1 MNPDSITKLTA
12 GLFDGIKDMKSVKNY
27 SYDRSNDFS
36 AKSIMDR
43 KYDNLNKI
51 KMDKSIPIVSDEDSP
66 LYRYP
71 KKEIKEYQDEME
83 EEYDAAVESVENEEM
98 EKSKYDLKREIKNPL
113 QDFYNAVIEEK
124 ALKRLSPKKQKKMRN
139 RKSKVFDN
147 SFTEEFDKF
156 VSKIEKKY
164 PSWSKSFNVFN
175 YIVKSGD
182 KYKVA
187 SSKNKLDSSTRQT
200 RDKLMYLDKLVKKS
214 KFHEQVAKKFIEKY
228 NMTPK
233 LITSKEINTMVK
245 PFYEKCLIKAFEKK
259 IRLSKRKI

>member
-36 AKSIMDR
+36 SKSIMDR

-51 KMDKSIPIVSDEDSP
+51 KIDKSIPIVSDEDSP
-66 LYRYP
+66 LYKYP

-139 RKSKVFDN
+139 RKSKVFDD

-156 VSKIEKKY
+156 VKKIEKKY
-164 PSWSKSFNVFN
+164 PSWSKSFEVFN
-175 YIVKSGD
+175 YIVKSGN

-187 SSKNKLDSSTRQT
+187 GSKRELDKSTHQT

-228 NMTPK
+228 SMTPK
-233 LITSKEINTMVK
+233 LITSKEIKELVK

-259 IRLSKRKI
+259 IRLTKRKI

>member
-12 GLFDGIKDMKSVKNY
+12 GLFDGIKNMKSVKNY
-27 SYDRSNDFS
+27 SYDKSNDLS
-36 AKSIMDR
+36 AKSLMNK
-43 KYDNLNKI
+43 KYDNLNQVKI
-51 KMDKSIPIVSDEDSP
+51 DKSIPIVSDEDSP
-66 LYRYP
+66 LYKYP

-83 EEYDAAVESVENEEM
+83 EEYDAAVESVEDEEM

-113 QDFYNAVIEEK
+113 QDFYNAVIEEH
-124 ALKRLSPKKQKKMRN
+124 ALKRLSPKKQEKMRN
-139 RKSKVFDN
+139 RKNKVIGD
-147 SFTEEFDKF
+147 SFSEEFNKF

-164 PSWSKSFNVFN
+164 PSWSKSFEVFN
-175 YIVKSGD
+175 YIVKSGN

-187 SSKNKLDSSTRQT
+187 GSKKELDKSTHQT

-214 KFHEQVAKKFIEKY
+214 NFHQQVAKKFIEKY

-233 LITSKEINTMVK
+233 LITSKEINEMVK

-259 IRLSKRKI
+259 IRLTRKI

>member
-12 GLFDGIKDMKSVKNY
+12 GLFDGIKNMKSVKNY
-27 SYDRSNDFS
+27 SYDKSNDLS
-36 AKSIMDR
+36 AKSLMDK
-43 KYDNLNKI
+43 KYDNLNQV

-66 LYRYP
+66 LYKYP

-83 EEYDAAVESVENEEM
+83 EEYDAAVDSVEDEEM

-113 QDFYNAVIEEK
+113 QDFYNAVIEEH
-124 ALKRLSPKKQKKMRN
+124 ALKRLSPKKQEKMRN
-139 RKSKVFDN
+139 RKNKVIGD
-147 SFTEEFDKF
+147 SFNEEFDKF

-164 PSWSKSFNVFN
+164 PSWSKSFEVFN
-175 YIVKSGD
+175 YIVKSGN

-187 SSKNKLDSSTRQT
+187 SSKKELDKSTHQT

-214 KFHEQVAKKFIEKY
+214 NFHQQVAKKFIEKY

-233 LITSKEINTMVK
+233 LITSKEINEMVK
-245 PFYEKCLIKAFEKK
+245 PFYEKCLIKAFKK
-259 IRLSKRKI
+259 KLRLTRKI

>member
-12 GLFDGIKDMKSVKNY
+12 GLFDGIKNMKSVKNY
-27 SYDRSNDFS
+27 SYDKSNDLS
-36 AKSIMDR
+36 AKSLMDK
-43 KYDNLNKI
+43 KYDNLNQV

-66 LYRYP
+66 LYKYP

-83 EEYDAAVESVENEEM
+83 QEYDAAVESVENEEM

-113 QDFYNAVIEEK
+113 QDFYNAVIEEH
-124 ALKRLSPKKQKKMRN
+124 ALKRLPLKKQEKMRN
-139 RKSKVFDN
+139 RKSKVFDD

-175 YIVKSGD
+175 YIVKSGN

-187 SSKNKLDSSTRQT
+187 SSKKELDKSTHQT

-214 KFHEQVAKKFIEKY
+214 NFHQQVAKKFIEKY

-233 LITSKEINTMVK
+233 LITSKEINEMVK

>member
-12 GLFDGIKDMKSVKNY
+12 GLFDGIKNMKSVKNY
-27 SYDRSNDFS
+27 SYDKSNDLS
-36 AKSIMDR
+36 SKSLMDK
-43 KYDNLNKI
+43 KYDNLNQV

-66 LYRYP
+66 LYKYP

-83 EEYDAAVESVENEEM
+83 EEYDAAVDSVENEEM

-113 QDFYNAVIEEK
+113 QDFYNAVIEEH
-124 ALKRLSPKKQKKMRN
+124 ALKRLSPKKQEKMRN
-139 RKSKVFDN
+139 RKNKVIGD
-147 SFTEEFDKF
+147 SFSEEFDKF

-164 PSWSKSFNVFN
+164 PSWSKSFEVFN
-175 YIVKSGD
+175 YIVKSGN

-187 SSKNKLDSSTRQT
+187 SSKKELDKSTHQT

-214 KFHEQVAKKFIEKY
+214 NFHQQVAKKFIEKY

-233 LITSKEINTMVK
+233 LITSKEINEMVK

-259 IRLSKRKI
+259 IRLTRKI

>member
-12 GLFDGIKDMKSVKNY
+12 GLFDGIKNMKSVKNY
-27 SYDRSNDFS
+27 SYDKSNDLS
-36 AKSIMDR
+36 AKSLMDK
-43 KYDNLNKI
+43 KYDNLNQV

-71 KKEIKEYQDEME
+71 KKEIREYQDKME

-113 QDFYNAVIEEK
+113 QDFYNAVIEEQ
-124 ALKRLSPKKQKKMRN
+124 ALKRLSPKKQEKMRN
-139 RKSKVFDN
+139 RKNKVIGD
-147 SFTEEFDKF
+147 SFNEEFDKF

-164 PSWSKSFNVFN
+164 PSWSKSFEVFN
-175 YIVKSGD
+175 YIVKSGN

-187 SSKNKLDSSTRQT
+187 SSKKELDKSTHQT

-214 KFHEQVAKKFIEKY
+214 NFHQQVAKKFIEKY
-228 NMTPK
+228 SMTPK
-233 LITSKEINTMVK
+233 LITSKEINEMVK

-259 IRLSKRKI
+259 IRLTRKI

>member
-12 GLFDGIKDMKSVKNY
+12 GLFDGIKNMKSVKNY
-27 SYDRSNDFS
+27 SYDKSNDLS
-36 AKSIMDR
+36 AKSLMDK
-43 KYDNLNKI
+43 KYDNLNQV

-66 LYRYP
+66 LYKYP

-113 QDFYNAVIEEK
+113 QDFYNAVIEEH
-124 ALKRLSPKKQKKMRN
+124 ALKRLSPKKQEKMRN
-139 RKSKVFDN
+139 RKNKVIGD
-147 SFTEEFDKF
+147 SFSEEFDKF

-164 PSWSKSFNVFN
+164 PSWSKSFEVFN
-175 YIVKSGD
+175 YIVKSGN

-187 SSKNKLDSSTRQT
+187 SSKKELDKSTHQT

-214 KFHEQVAKKFIEKY
+214 NFHQQVAKKFIEKY

-233 LITSKEINTMVK
+233 LITSKEINEMVK

-259 IRLSKRKI
+259 IRLTRKI

>member
-12 GLFDGIKDMKSVKNY
+12 GLFDGIKNMKSVKNY
-27 SYDRSNDFS
+27 SYDKSNDLS
-36 AKSIMDR
+36 AKSLMDK
-43 KYDNLNKI
+43 KYDNLNQV

-66 LYRYP
+66 LYKYP

-83 EEYDAAVESVENEEM
+83 QEYDAAVESVENEEM

-113 QDFYNAVIEEK
+113 QDFYNAVIEEH
-124 ALKRLSPKKQKKMRN
+124 ALKRLPLKKQEKMRN
-139 RKSKVFDN
+139 RNKTIGD
-147 SFTEEFDKF
+147 SFSEEFDKF

-164 PSWSKSFNVFN
+164 PSWSKSFEVFN
-175 YIVKSGD
+175 YIVKSGN

-187 SSKNKLDSSTRQT
+187 GSKKELDKSTHQT

-214 KFHEQVAKKFIEKY
+214 NFHQQVAKKFIEKY

-233 LITSKEINTMVK
+233 LITSKEINEMVK

-259 IRLSKRKI
+259 IRLTRKI

>member
-12 GLFDGIKDMKSVKNY
+12 GLFDGIKNMKSVKNY
-27 SYDRSNDFS
+27 SYDKSNDLS
-36 AKSIMDR
+36 AKSLMDK
-43 KYDNLNKI
+43 KYDNLNQV

-66 LYRYP
+66 LYKYP

-83 EEYDAAVESVENEEM
+83 EEYDAAVESVEDEEM

-113 QDFYNAVIEEK
+113 QDFYNAVIEEH
-124 ALKRLSPKKQKKMRN
+124 ALKRLSPKKQEKMRN
-139 RKSKVFDN
+139 RKNKVIGD
-147 SFTEEFDKF
+147 SFNEEFNKF

-164 PSWSKSFNVFN
+164 PSWSKSFEVFN
-175 YIVKSGD
+175 YIVKSGN

-187 SSKNKLDSSTRQT
+187 SSKKELDKSTHQT

-214 KFHEQVAKKFIEKY
+214 NFHQQVAKKFIEKY

-233 LITSKEINTMVK
+233 LITSKEINEMVK

-259 IRLSKRKI
+259 IRLTRKI

>member
-12 GLFDGIKDMKSVKNY
+12 GLFDGIKNMKSVKNY
-27 SYDRSNDFS
+27 SYDKSNDLS
-36 AKSIMDR
+36 SKSLMDK
-43 KYDNLNKI
+43 KYDNLNQV

-66 LYRYP
+66 LYKYP

-83 EEYDAAVESVENEEM
+83 EEYDAAVESVEDEEM
-98 EKSKYDLKREIKNPL
+98 EKSKYDLKREIKNTL
-113 QDFYNAVIEEK
+113 QDFYNAVIEEH
-124 ALKRLSPKKQKKMRN
+124 ALKRLALKKQEKMRN
-139 RKSKVFDN
+139 RKNKVIGD
-147 SFTEEFDKF
+147 SFSEEFDKF

-164 PSWSKSFNVFN
+164 PSWSKSFEVFN
-175 YIVKSGD
+175 YIVKSGN

-187 SSKNKLDSSTRQT
+187 GSKKELDKSTHQT

-214 KFHEQVAKKFIEKY
+214 NFHQQVAKKFIEKY

-233 LITSKEINTMVK
+233 LITSKEINEMVK

-259 IRLSKRKI
+259 IRLTRKI

>member
-12 GLFDGIKDMKSVKNY
+12 GLFDGIKNMKSVKNY
-27 SYDRSNDFS
+27 SYDKSNDLS
-36 AKSIMDR
+36 AKSLMDK
-43 KYDNLNKI
+43 KYDNLNQV

-66 LYRYP
+66 LYKYP

-83 EEYDAAVESVENEEM
+83 QEYDAAVESVEDEEM

-113 QDFYNAVIEEK
+113 QDFYNAVIEEH
-124 ALKRLSPKKQKKMRN
+124 ALKRLSPKKQEKMRN
-139 RKSKVFDN
+139 RKNKVIGD
-147 SFTEEFDKF
+147 SFSEEFDKF
-156 VSKIEKKY
+156 VNKIEKKY
-164 PSWSKSFNVFN
+164 PSWSKSFEVFN
-175 YIVKSGD
+175 YIVKSGN

-187 SSKNKLDSSTRQT
+187 SSKKELDKSTHQT

-214 KFHEQVAKKFIEKY
+214 NFHQQVAKKFIEKY

-233 LITSKEINTMVK
+233 LITNKEINEMVK

-259 IRLSKRKI
+259 IRLTRKI

>member
-12 GLFDGIKDMKSVKNY
+12 GLFDGIKNMKSVKNY
-27 SYDRSNDFS
+27 SYDKSNDLS
-36 AKSIMDR
+36 AKSLMDK
-43 KYDNLNKI
+43 KYDDLNKV

-66 LYRYP
+66 LYKYP

-83 EEYDAAVESVENEEM
+83 KEYDDAVESVEDEEM

-113 QDFYNAVIEEK
+113 QDFYNAVIEEQ
-124 ALKRLSPKKQKKMRN
+124 ALKRLSPKKQEKMRN
-139 RKSKVFDN
+139 RKNKVIGD
-147 SFTEEFDKF
+147 SFSEEFDKF

-164 PSWSKSFNVFN
+164 PSWNKSFEVFN
-175 YIVKSGD
+175 YIVKSGN

-187 SSKNKLDSSTRQT
+187 ASKKELDKSTHQT

-214 KFHEQVAKKFIEKY
+214 KFHQQVAKKFIEKY

-233 LITSKEINTMVK
+233 LITSKEINEMVK

-259 IRLSKRKI
+259 IRLTRKI

>member
-12 GLFDGIKDMKSVKNY
+12 GLFDGIKNMKSVKNY
-27 SYDRSNDFS
+27 SYDKSNDLS
-36 AKSIMDR
+36 AKSLMNK
-43 KYDNLNKI
+43 KYDNLNQVKI
-51 KMDKSIPIVSDEDSP
+51 DKSIPIVSDEDSP
-66 LYRYP
+66 LYKYP

-83 EEYDAAVESVENEEM
+83 EEYDAAVESVEDEEM

-113 QDFYNAVIEEK
+113 QDFYNAVIEEH
-124 ALKRLSPKKQKKMRN
+124 ALKRLSPKKQEKMRN
-139 RKSKVFDN
+139 RKNKVIGD
-147 SFTEEFDKF
+147 SFSEEFNKF

-164 PSWSKSFNVFN
+164 PSWSKSFEVFN
-175 YIVKSGD
+175 YIVKSGN

-187 SSKNKLDSSTRQT
+187 SSKKELDKSTHQT

-214 KFHEQVAKKFIEKY
+214 NFHQQVAKKFIEKY

-233 LITSKEINTMVK
+233 LITSKEINEMVK

-259 IRLSKRKI
+259 IRLTRKI

>member
-12 GLFDGIKDMKSVKNY
+12 GLFDGIKNMKSVKNY
-27 SYDRSNDFS
+27 SYDKSNDLS
-36 AKSIMDR
+36 AKSLMDK
-43 KYDNLNKI
+43 KYDNLNQV

-66 LYRYP
+66 LYKYP

-83 EEYDAAVESVENEEM
+83 EEYDAAVESVEDEEM

-113 QDFYNAVIEEK
+113 QDFYNAVIEEQ
-124 ALKRLSPKKQKKMRN
+124 ALKRLSPKKQEKMRN
-139 RKSKVFDN
+139 RKNKVIGD
-147 SFTEEFDKF
+147 SFSEEFDKF

-164 PSWSKSFNVFN
+164 PSWSKSFEVFN
-175 YIVKSGD
+175 YIVKSGN

-187 SSKNKLDSSTRQT
+187 SSKKELDKSTHQT

-214 KFHEQVAKKFIEKY
+214 NFHQQVAKKFIEKY

-233 LITSKEINTMVK
+233 LITSKEINEMVK

-259 IRLSKRKI
+259 IRLTRKI

>member
-12 GLFDGIKDMKSVKNY
+12 GLFDGIKNMKSIKNY
-27 SYDRSNDFS
+27 SYDKSNDLS
-36 AKSIMDR
+36 AKSLMDK
-43 KYDNLNKI
+43 KYDNLNQV

-66 LYRYP
+66 LYKYP

-83 EEYDAAVESVENEEM
+83 QEYDAAVESVEDEEM

-113 QDFYNAVIEEK
+113 QDFYNAVIEEH
-124 ALKRLSPKKQKKMRN
+124 ALKRLSPKKQEKMRN
-139 RKSKVFDN
+139 RKNKVISD
-147 SFTEEFDKF
+147 SFSEEFNKF

-164 PSWSKSFNVFN
+164 PSWSKSFEVFN
-175 YIVKSGD
+175 YIVKSGN

-187 SSKNKLDSSTRQT
+187 GSKKELDKSTHQT

-214 KFHEQVAKKFIEKY
+214 NFHQQVAKKFIEKY

-233 LITSKEINTMVK
+233 LITSKEINEMVK

-259 IRLSKRKI
+259 IRLTRKI

>member
-12 GLFDGIKDMKSVKNY
+12 GLFDGIKNMKSVKNY
-27 SYDRSNDFS
+27 SYDKSNDLS
-36 AKSIMDR
+36 AKSLMDK
-43 KYDNLNKI
+43 KYDNLNQVKI
-51 KMDKSIPIVSDEDSP
+51 DKSIPIVSDEDSP
-66 LYRYP
+66 LYKYP

-83 EEYDAAVESVENEEM
+83 EEYDAAVDSVENEEM

-113 QDFYNAVIEEK
+113 QDFYNAVIEEH
-124 ALKRLSPKKQKKMRN
+124 ALKRLSPKKQEKMRN
-139 RKSKVFDN
+139 RKNKVIGD
-147 SFTEEFDKF
+147 SFSEEFDKF

-164 PSWSKSFNVFN
+164 PSWSKSFEVFN
-175 YIVKSGD
+175 YIVKSGN

-187 SSKNKLDSSTRQT
+187 SSKKELDKSTHQT

-214 KFHEQVAKKFIEKY
+214 NFHQQVAKKFIEKY

-233 LITSKEINTMVK
+233 LITSKEINEMVK

-259 IRLSKRKI
+259 IRLTRKI

>member
-12 GLFDGIKDMKSVKNY
+12 GLFDGIKNMKSVKNY
-27 SYDRSNDFS
+27 SYDKSNDLS
-36 AKSIMDR
+36 AKSLMDK
-43 KYDNLNKI
+43 KYDNLNQV

-66 LYRYP
+66 LYKYP

-83 EEYDAAVESVENEEM
+83 QEYDAAVESVEDEEM

-113 QDFYNAVIEEK
+113 QDFYNAVIEEH
-124 ALKRLSPKKQKKMRN
+124 ALKRLSPKKQEKMRN
-139 RKSKVFDN
+139 RKNKVIGD
-147 SFTEEFDKF
+147 SFSEEFDKF

-164 PSWSKSFNVFN
+164 PSWSKSFEVFN
-175 YIVKSGD
+175 YIVKSGN

-187 SSKNKLDSSTRQT
+187 SSKKELDKSTHQT

-214 KFHEQVAKKFIEKY
+214 NFHQQVAKKFIEKY

-233 LITSKEINTMVK
+233 LITSKEINEMVK

-259 IRLSKRKI
+259 IRLTRKI

>member
-12 GLFDGIKDMKSVKNY
+12 GLFDGIKNMKSVKNY
-27 SYDRSNDFS
+27 SYDKSNDLS
-36 AKSIMDR
+36 AKSLMNK
-43 KYDNLNKI
+43 KYDNLNQV

-66 LYRYP
+66 LYKYP

-83 EEYDAAVESVENEEM
+83 EEYDAAVESVEDEEM

-113 QDFYNAVIEEK
+113 QDFYNAVIEEH
-124 ALKRLSPKKQKKMRN
+124 ALKRLSPKKQEKMRN
-139 RKSKVFDN
+139 RKNKVIGD
-147 SFTEEFDKF
+147 SFSEEFNKF

-164 PSWSKSFNVFN
+164 PSWSKSFEVFN
-175 YIVKSGD
+175 YIVKSGN

-187 SSKNKLDSSTRQT
+187 SSKKELDKSTHQT

-214 KFHEQVAKKFIEKY
+214 NFHQQVAKKFIEKY

-233 LITSKEINTMVK
+233 LITSKEINEMVK

-259 IRLSKRKI
+259 IRLTRKI

>member
-12 GLFDGIKDMKSVKNY
+12 GLFDGIKNMKSVKNY
-27 SYDRSNDFS
+27 SYDKSNDLS
-36 AKSIMDR
+36 AKSLMDK
-43 KYDNLNKI
+43 KYDNLNQV

-66 LYRYP
+66 LYKYP

-83 EEYDAAVESVENEEM
+83 QEYDAAVESVEDEEM

-113 QDFYNAVIEEK
+113 QDFYNAVIEEH
-124 ALKRLSPKKQKKMRN
+124 ALKRLSPNKQEKMRN
-139 RKSKVFDN
+139 RKNKVIGD
-147 SFTEEFDKF
+147 SFSEEFDKF

-164 PSWSKSFNVFN
+164 PSWSKSFEVFN
-175 YIVKSGD
+175 YIVKSGN

-187 SSKNKLDSSTRQT
+187 GSKKELDKSTHQT

-214 KFHEQVAKKFIEKY
+214 NFHQQVAKKFIEKY

-233 LITSKEINTMVK
+233 LITSKEINEMVK

-259 IRLSKRKI
+259 IRLTRKI

>member
-12 GLFDGIKDMKSVKNY
+12 GLFDGIKNMKSVKNY
-27 SYDRSNDFS
+27 SYDKSNDLS
-36 AKSIMDR
+36 AKSLMDK
-43 KYDNLNKI
+43 KYDNLNQV

-66 LYRYP
+66 LYKYP

-83 EEYDAAVESVENEEM
+83 EEYDAAVESVEDEEM

-113 QDFYNAVIEEK
+113 QDFYNAVIEEH
-124 ALKRLSPKKQKKMRN
+124 ALKRLSPKKQEKMRN
-139 RKSKVFDN
+139 RKNKVIGD
-147 SFTEEFDKF
+147 SFSEEFDKF

-164 PSWSKSFNVFN
+164 PSWSKSFEVFN
-175 YIVKSGD
+175 YIVKSGN

-187 SSKNKLDSSTRQT
+187 SSKKELDKSTHQT

-214 KFHEQVAKKFIEKY
+214 NFHQQVAKKFIEKY

-233 LITSKEINTMVK
+233 LITSKEINEMVK

-259 IRLSKRKI
+259 IRLTRKI

>member
-12 GLFDGIKDMKSVKNY
+12 GLFDGIKNMKSVKNY
-27 SYDRSNDFS
+27 SYDKSNDLS
-36 AKSIMDR
+36 AKSLMDK
-43 KYDNLNKI
+43 KYDDLNKV

-66 LYRYP
+66 LYKYP

-83 EEYDAAVESVENEEM
+83 QEYDAAVESVEDEEM

-113 QDFYNAVIEEK
+113 QDFYNAVIEEH
-124 ALKRLSPKKQKKMRN
+124 ALKRLSPKKQEKMRN
-139 RKSKVFDN
+139 RKNKVIGD
-147 SFTEEFDKF
+147 SFSEEFNKF

-164 PSWSKSFNVFN
+164 PSWSKSFEVFN
-175 YIVKSGD
+175 YIVKSGN

-187 SSKNKLDSSTRQT
+187 GSKKELDKSTHQT

-214 KFHEQVAKKFIEKY
+214 NFHQQVAKKFIEKY

-233 LITSKEINTMVK
+233 LITSKEINEMVK

-259 IRLSKRKI
+259 IRLTRKI

>member
-12 GLFDGIKDMKSVKNY
+12 GLFDGIKNMKSVKNY
-27 SYDRSNDFS
+27 SYDKSNDLS
-36 AKSIMDR
+36 AKSLMDK
-43 KYDNLNKI
+43 KYDNLNQV

-66 LYRYP
+66 LYKYP

-113 QDFYNAVIEEK
+113 QDFYNAVIEEH
-124 ALKRLSPKKQKKMRN
+124 ALKRLPLKKQEKMRN

-164 PSWSKSFNVFN
+164 PSWSKSFEVFN
-175 YIVKSGD
+175 YIVKSGN

-187 SSKNKLDSSTRQT
+187 GSKKELDKSTHQT

-214 KFHEQVAKKFIEKY
+214 NFHQQVAKKFIEKY

-233 LITSKEINTMVK
+233 LITSKEINEMVK

-259 IRLSKRKI
+259 IRLTRKI

>member
-12 GLFDGIKDMKSVKNY
+12 GLFDGIKNMKSVKNY
-27 SYDRSNDFS
+27 SYDKSNDLS
-36 AKSIMDR
+36 AKSLMDK
-43 KYDNLNKI
+43 KYDNLNQV

-66 LYRYP
+66 LYKYP

-83 EEYDAAVESVENEEM
+83 EEYDAAVESVEDEEM

-113 QDFYNAVIEEK
+113 QDFYNAVIEEH
-124 ALKRLSPKKQKKMRN
+124 ALKRLSPKKQEKMRN
-139 RKSKVFDN
+139 RKNKVIGD
-147 SFTEEFDKF
+147 SFSEEFNKF

-164 PSWSKSFNVFN
+164 PSWSKSFEVFN
-175 YIVKSGD
+175 YIVKSGN

-187 SSKNKLDSSTRQT
+187 SSKKELDKSTHQT

-214 KFHEQVAKKFIEKY
+214 NFHQQVAKKFIEKY

-233 LITSKEINTMVK
+233 LITSKEINEMVK

-259 IRLSKRKI
+259 IRLTRKI

>member
-12 GLFDGIKDMKSVKNY
+12 GLFDGIKNMKSVKNY
-27 SYDRSNDFS
+27 SYDKSNDLS
-36 AKSIMDR
+36 SKSLMDK
-43 KYDNLNKI
+43 KYDNLNQV

-66 LYRYP
+66 LYKYP

-83 EEYDAAVESVENEEM
+83 EEYDAAVDSVENEEM

-113 QDFYNAVIEEK
+113 QDFYNAVIEEH
-124 ALKRLSPKKQKKMRN
+124 ALKRLSPKKQEKMRN
-139 RKSKVFDN
+139 RKNKVIGD
-147 SFTEEFDKF
+147 SFSEEFDKF

-164 PSWSKSFNVFN
+164 PSWSKSFEVFN
-175 YIVKSGD
+175 YIVKSGN

-187 SSKNKLDSSTRQT
+187 SSKKELDKSTHQT
-200 RDKLMYLDKLVKKS
+200 RDKLMHLDKLVKKS
-214 KFHEQVAKKFIEKY
+214 NFHQQVAKKFIEKY

-233 LITSKEINTMVK
+233 LITSKEINEMVK

-259 IRLSKRKI
+259 IRLTRKI

>member
-12 GLFDGIKDMKSVKNY
+12 GLFDGIKNMKSVKNY
-27 SYDRSNDFS
+27 SYDKSNDLS
-36 AKSIMDR
+36 AKSLMDK
-43 KYDNLNKI
+43 KYDDLNKV

-66 LYRYP
+66 LYKYP

-83 EEYDAAVESVENEEM
+83 QEYDAAVESVEDEEM

-113 QDFYNAVIEEK
+113 QDFYNAVIEEH
-124 ALKRLSPKKQKKMRN
+124 ALKRLSPKKQEKMRN
-139 RKSKVFDN
+139 RKNKVIGD
-147 SFTEEFDKF
+147 SFSEEFNKF

-164 PSWSKSFNVFN
+164 PSWSKSFEVFN
-175 YIVKSGD
+175 YIIKSGN

-187 SSKNKLDSSTRQT
+187 GSKKELDKSIHQT

-214 KFHEQVAKKFIEKY
+214 NFHQQVAKKFIEKY

-233 LITSKEINTMVK
+233 LITSKEINEMVK

-259 IRLSKRKI
+259 IRLTRKI

>member
-12 GLFDGIKDMKSVKNY
+12 GLFDGIKNMKSVKNY
-27 SYDRSNDFS
+27 SYDKSNDLS
-36 AKSIMDR
+36 AKSLMDK
-43 KYDNLNKI
+43 KYDNLNQV

-71 KKEIKEYQDEME
+71 KKEIREYQDEME

-139 RKSKVFDN
+139 RKSKVFDD

-164 PSWSKSFNVFN
+164 PSWSKSFEVFN
-175 YIVKSGD
+175 YIVKSGN

-187 SSKNKLDSSTRQT
+187 SSKKELDKSTHQT

-214 KFHEQVAKKFIEKY
+214 NFHQQVAKKFIEKY

-233 LITSKEINTMVK
+233 LITSKEINEMVK

-259 IRLSKRKI
+259 IRLSRNI

>member
-12 GLFDGIKDMKSVKNY
+12 GLFDGIKNMKSVKNY
-27 SYDRSNDFS
+27 SYDKSNDLS
-36 AKSIMDR
+36 AKSLMNK
-43 KYDNLNKI
+43 KYDNLNQVKI
-51 KMDKSIPIVSDEDSP
+51 DKSIPIVSDEDSP
-66 LYRYP
+66 LYKYP

-83 EEYDAAVESVENEEM
+83 EEYDAAVESVEDEEM

-113 QDFYNAVIEEK
+113 QDFYNAVIEEH
-124 ALKRLSPKKQKKMRN
+124 ALKRLSPKKQEKMRT
-139 RKSKVFDN
+139 RKNKVIGD
-147 SFTEEFDKF
+147 SFSEEFNKF

-164 PSWSKSFNVFN
+164 PSWSKSFEVFN
-175 YIVKSGD
+175 YIVKSGN

-187 SSKNKLDSSTRQT
+187 SSKKELDKSTHQT

-214 KFHEQVAKKFIEKY
+214 NFHQQVAKKFIEKY

-233 LITSKEINTMVK
+233 LITSKEINEMVK

-259 IRLSKRKI
+259 IRLTRKI

>member
-139 RKSKVFDN
+139 RKSKVFDD

-164 PSWSKSFNVFN
+164 PSWSKSFEVFN

-187 SSKNKLDSSTRQT
+187 GSKRELDKSTRQT

-233 LITSKEINTMVK
+233 LITSKEINEMVK

-259 IRLSKRKI
+259 IRLTRKI